1 MLQLNSKNFES
12 VEVYIRGEDKT
23 ITMPAQK
30 GSALMEY
37 LTKDSAGSHVMLTD
51 TDGNIITVSKH
62 EIKKIV
68 PTYLSEDINLT
79 EIEI

>member
-12 VEVYIRGEDKT
+12 VEVHIRGDATT

-30 GSALMEY
+30 GSALMDY

>member
-1 MLQLNSKNFES
+1 M
-12 VEVYIRGEDKT
+12 D
-23 ITMPAQK
+23 
-30 GSALMEY
+30 Y

>member
-23 ITMPAQK
+23 VTMPAQK
-30 GSALMEY
+30 GQSLMDY
-37 LTKDSAGSHVMLTD
+37 LTKDSAGSHVMITD
-51 TDGNIITVSKH
+51 TEGNVITVSKH

-68 PTYLSEDINLT
+68 PTYLSEDVNLA